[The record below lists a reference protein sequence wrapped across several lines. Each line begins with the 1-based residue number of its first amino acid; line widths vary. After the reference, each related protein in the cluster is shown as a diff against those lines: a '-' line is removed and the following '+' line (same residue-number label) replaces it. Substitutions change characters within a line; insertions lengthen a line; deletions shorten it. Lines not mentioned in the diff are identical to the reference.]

1 MKFAVIIPDRNDRK
15 ELLSFCLHQ
24 LARMNTKPDKIY
36 IIDYP
41 PKDGNF
47 DLVPRIKKGVEQ
59 AKADGYDLV
68 FIIENDDFYPAD
80 YFDNIHDAD
89 FIGTDKTIYYNL
101 KNNTWQEMKHP
112 ARSSLFTTGFKISA
126 LDGFNW
132 PKQTEKFLDISLWNH
147 AQRKKRAWRNTG
159 AIGIKTGI
167 GLCAG
172 VGHRATMKNDDRKR
186 EWLKANVDQEAWTFY
201 QSLSVK

>member
-47 DLVPRIKKGVEQ
+47 DLVPRIKKGIAQ
-59 AKADGYDLV
+59 AKEDGYDLV
-68 FIIENDDFYPAD
+68 FILENDDFYPSD
-80 YFDNIHDAD
+80 YFDSIPDAD
-89 FIGTDKTIYYNL
+89 FIGENRTIYYNL

-126 LDGFNW
+126 LEGFNW
-132 PKQTEKFLDISLWNH
+132 PKEDERFLDIALWNH
-147 AQRKKRAWRNTG
+147 AQRKKKAFRETK
-159 AIGIKTGI
+159 AIGIKTGM
-167 GLCAG
+167 GLCG
-172 VGHRATMKNDDRKR
+172 GKGHVMRMKNEDHKR
-186 EWLKANVDQEAWTFY
+186 EWLKANVDEESYIFY
-201 QSLSVK
+201 QSLNL